1 LVPLQGTLAGVIADL
16 RSILPSEAVL
26 EPQGRY
32 LADLMGRGVQGFAD
46 AVVLPS
52 TAEEAAAVM
61 RWCYE
66 HDVPLTARGGGTGLA
81 GGAIP
86 VQGGVVVGLERL
98 NRIRQFDPLLW
109 RMHVEAG
116 VTTADVQRLAR
127 ESGLRFPPDPGA
139 AEISQIGGNI
149 ACNAGGPHAFKYGV
163 TGHWV
168 TGLEVI
174 VPPGEIVTVGGPIR
188 KDVAGY
194 DLKSLLVG
202 SEGTLGIVTAAWLR
216 LIPAPELELPVIGLY
231 RDADA
236 GVSAIERVLASGVV
250 PAAVEYLDGVT
261 LSYSGD
267 AYPFGIPEGAAFM
280 VVTEA
285 DGAADEARH
294 VASELASALEDGAV
308 AVHAPTEPSD
318 VAELWRWRGGAAFA
332 ILAQRGGAYSEDIAV
347 PLDRLR
353 DIARETLEIGNRHD
367 VPALSFGHAGDGNI
381 HSTFLFSPDDLAEEQ
396 RADEACHELFALA
409 LRLGGT
415 VTGEHGI
422 GWLKR
427 GQLEHQLGPVGYDLH
442 LRLKQAFDPKNLL
455 NPAKKR

>member
-1 LVPLQGTLAGVIADL
+1 VELADVLPADA
-16 RSILPSEAVL
+16 IV

-32 LADLMGRGVQGFAD
+32 LADLMGRGVQGSAD

-52 TAEEAAAVM
+52 TVEEVAAVM

-66 HDVPLTARGGGTGLA
+66 HDVPLTARGGGTGLT

-86 VQGGVVVGLERL
+86 VSGGVVIGFERL
-98 NRIRQFDPLLW
+98 NKVRQFDPLLW

-116 VTTADVQRLAR
+116 VTTGDVQRLAR

-163 TGHWV
+163 TGNWV
-168 TGLEVI
+168 TGIEAV
-174 VPPGEIVTVGGPIR
+174 VPPGEIVRFGGPIR

-202 SEGTLGIVTAAWLR
+202 SEGTLGLITAAWLR
-216 LIPAPELELPVIGLY
+216 LTPAPELELPVVGLY
-231 RDADA
+231 RNADA

-250 PAAVEYLDGVT
+250 PAAIEYMDGVT
-261 LSYSGD
+261 LDYSGG
-267 AYPFGIPEGAAFM
+267 AYPFGMPEGAAFM
-280 VVTEA
+280 VITEA
-285 DGAADEARH
+285 DGSVDEARR
-294 VASELASALEDGAV
+294 VAAELQEALADDAV
-308 AVHAPTEPSD
+308 AVHAPQEPAE
-318 VAELWRWRGGAAFA
+318 VADLWRWRGGVAFA
-332 ILAQRGGAYSEDIAV
+332 ILAQRGGAFSEDIAV

-353 DIARETLEIGNRHD
+353 DVARETLEIGARHD

-381 HSTFLFSPDDLAEEQ
+381 HSTFLFTLDDPEEER
-396 RADEACHELFALA
+396 RADAACHELFELA

-415 VTGEHGI
+415 VSGEHGI

-427 GQLEHQLGPVGYDLH
+427 GQLEHQLGPTGYDLH
-442 LRLKQAFDPKNLL
+442 MRIKHAFDPKNLL
-455 NPAKKR
+455 NPGKKI

>member
-1 LVPLQGTLAGVIADL
+1 VDLQSVIPAESLV
-16 RSILPSEAVL
+16 

-32 LADLMGRGVQGFAD
+32 LADLMGRGVTGSAD
-46 AVVLPS
+46 HVVMPSTVEEVAAVV
-52 TAEEAAAVM
+52 

-66 HDVPLTARGGGTGLA
+66 NDTPLTARGGGTGLA

-86 VQGGVVVGLERL
+86 VHGGVVMGFERL

-116 VTTADVQRLAR
+116 VTTGDVQRLAR
-127 ESGLRFPPDPGA
+127 ENGLRFPPDPGA
-139 AEISQIGGNI
+139 AEMSQIGGNI

-163 TGHWV
+163 TGNWV
-168 TGLEVI
+168 TGIEAVI
-174 VPPGEIVTVGGPIR
+174 PPGEVVTVGGPIR

-194 DLKSLLVG
+194 DLQSLLVG
-202 SEGTLGIVTAAWLR
+202 SEGTLGLVTAAWLR
-216 LIPAPELELPVIGLY
+216 LVPAPELELPVIGLY
-231 RDADA
+231 RDAEA
-236 GVSAIERVLASGVV
+236 GISAIERVLASGVV

-267 AYPFGIPEGAAFM
+267 AYPFGLPPDAAFM
-280 VVTEA
+280 VITEA
-285 DGAADEARH
+285 DGAEAEARR
-294 VASELASALEDGAV
+294 VAGELREALADDAV
-308 AVHAPTEPSD
+308 AVHAPTEPGE
-318 VAELWRWRGGAAFA
+318 VTELWRWRGGAAFA

-353 DIARETLEIGNRHD
+353 DVARETLAIGERHD

-381 HSTFLFSPDDLAEEQ
+381 HSTFLFSPDNLDEEQ
-396 RADEACHELFALA
+396 RADDACHELFALA

-427 GQLEHQLGPVGYDLH
+427 GQLEHQLGPTGYDLH
-442 LRLKQAFDPKNLL
+442 LRVKQAFDPKGLL
-455 NPAKKR
+455 NPGKKR

>member
-1 LVPLQGTLAGVIADL
+1 VNLADV
-16 RSILPSEAVL
+16 LPAEAIV
-26 EPQGRY
+26 EPKGRY
-32 LADLMGRGVQGFAD
+32 LADLMGRGVQGTAA

-52 TAEEAAAVM
+52 TVDEVAAVL

-66 HDVPLTARGGGTGLA
+66 NDVPLTARGGGTGLA

-86 VQGGVVVGLERL
+86 VSGGVVVGFERL
-98 NRIRQFDPLLW
+98 NRVRQFDPLLW
-109 RMHVEAG
+109 RIHVEAG
-116 VTTADVQRLAR
+116 VTTGDIHRLAR
-127 ESGLRFPPDPGA
+127 ENGLRFPPDPGA
-139 AEISQIGGNI
+139 AELSQIGGNI

-168 TGLEVI
+168 TGIEAVI
-174 VPPGEIVTVGGPIR
+174 PPGEIVTFGGPIR

-202 SEGTLGIVTAAWLR
+202 SEGTLGLVTAAWLR
-216 LIPAPELELPVIGLY
+216 LVPAPELELPVIGLY

-236 GVSAIERVLASGVV
+236 GISAIERVLASGVV

-267 AYPFGIPEGAAFM
+267 AYPFGLPAGAAFM
-280 VVTEA
+280 VITEA
-285 DGAADEARH
+285 DGAESEARR
-294 VASELASALEDGAV
+294 VAAELQDALADDAV
-308 AVHAPTEPSD
+308 AVHAPTDPGE
-318 VAELWRWRGGAAFA
+318 VADLWRWRGGAAFA
-332 ILAQRGGAYSEDIAV
+332 ILAQRGGAFSEDIAV

-353 DIARETLEIGNRHD
+353 DVARETLEIGARHD

-381 HSTFLFSPDDLAEEQ
+381 HSTFLFSPENLDEEQ
-396 RADEACHELFALA
+396 RADDACHELFELA

-427 GQLEHQLGPVGYDLH
+427 GQLEHQLGPAGYDLH
-442 LRLKQAFDPKNLL
+442 LRVKQALDPKNLL
-455 NPAKKR
+455 NPGKKR

>member
-1 LVPLQGTLAGVIADL
+1 
-16 RSILPSEAVL
+16 
-26 EPQGRY
+26 
-32 LADLMGRGVQGFAD
+32 MGRGVQGTAD

-52 TAEEAAAVM
+52 TTEEVAAVM

-86 VQGGVVVGLERL
+86 VDGGVVLGFERL
-98 NRIRQFDPLLW
+98 NRVRRFDPLLW

-168 TGLEVI
+168 TGIEAV
-174 VPPGEIVTVGGPIR
+174 VPPGEIVRVGGPVR

-194 DLKSLLVG
+194 DVRDLLVG
-202 SEGTLGIVTAAWLR
+202 SEGTLGLVTAAWLR
-216 LIPAPELELPVIGLY
+216 LVPAPELELPVIGLY

-236 GVSAIERVLASGVV
+236 GVSAIERVLGSGVV
-250 PAAVEYLDGVT
+250 PAAIEYMDGVT
-261 LSYSGD
+261 LSFSGD
-267 AYPFGIPEGAAFM
+267 AYPFGVPDGAAFM
-280 VVTEA
+280 VITEA
-285 DGAADEARH
+285 DGAASEARR
-294 VASELASALEDGAV
+294 VAGELQEALAEDAV
-308 AVHAPTEPSD
+308 AVHAPEDPSD
-318 VAELWRWRGGAAFA
+318 VAELWRWRGGVAFA
-332 ILAQRGGAYSEDIAV
+332 ILAQRGGAFSEDIAV

-353 DIARETLEIGNRHD
+353 DVAHETLAIGERHG
-367 VPALSFGHAGDGNI
+367 VVALSFGHAGDGNI
-381 HSTFLFSPDDLAEEQ
+381 HSTFLFAPDDEDEAR
-396 RADEACHELFALA
+396 RADAACHDLFDLA
-409 LRLGGT
+409 LRLDGT

-427 GQLEHQLGPVGYDLH
+427 GQLERQLGAVGYDLH
-442 LRLKQAFDPKNLL
+442 LRIKNAFDPKGLL
-455 NPAKKR
+455 NPGKKR

>member
-1 LVPLQGTLAGVIADL
+1 VSLADVLPADA
-16 RSILPSEAVL
+16 IV
-26 EPQGRY
+26 EPKGRY
-32 LADLMGRGVQGFAD
+32 LADLMGRGVQGTAD

-52 TAEEAAAVM
+52 TVEEVAAAM

-66 HDVPLTARGGGTGLA
+66 NDVALTARGGGTGLA

-86 VQGGVVVGLERL
+86 VQGGVVIGFERL
-98 NRIRQFDPLLW
+98 NRVRQFDPLLW
-109 RMHVEAG
+109 RIHVEAG
-116 VTTADVQRLAR
+116 VTTGDIQRLAR
-127 ESGLRFPPDPGA
+127 ENGLRFPPDPGA

-168 TGLEVI
+168 TGIEAVI
-174 VPPGEIVTVGGPIR
+174 PPGEIVTFGGPIR

-202 SEGTLGIVTAAWLR
+202 SEGTLGLVTAAWLR
-216 LIPAPELELPVIGLY
+216 LVPAPELELPVIGLY
-231 RDADA
+231 RDAEA
-236 GVSAIERVLASGVV
+236 GISAIERVLASGVV
-250 PAAVEYLDGVT
+250 PAAIEYLDGVT

-267 AYPFGIPEGAAFM
+267 AYPFGLPPDGAFM
-280 VVTEA
+280 VITEA
-285 DGAADEARH
+285 DGAAAEARR
-294 VASELASALEDGAV
+294 VAAELQDALAEDAV

-318 VAELWRWRGGAAFA
+318 VADLWRWRGGAAFA
-332 ILAQRGGAYSEDIAV
+332 ILAQRGGAFSEDIAV

-353 DIARETLEIGNRHD
+353 DVARETLEIGERHD

-381 HSTFLFSPDDLAEEQ
+381 HSTFLFSPENLDEEQ
-396 RADEACHELFALA
+396 RADDACHELFELA

-427 GQLEHQLGPVGYDLH
+427 GQLEHQLGATGYDLH
-442 LRLKQAFDPKNLL
+442 LRVKQAFDPKNLL
-455 NPAKKR
+455 NPGKKR

>member
-1 LVPLQGTLAGVIADL
+1 MELADV
-16 RSILPSEAVL
+16 LPAEAIV

-32 LADLMGRGVQGFAD
+32 LADLMGRGVQGTAD

-52 TAEEAAAVM
+52 TVDEVAAVM

-66 HDVPLTARGGGTGLA
+66 NDVPLTARGGGTGLA

-86 VQGGVVVGLERL
+86 VHGGVVVGFERM
-98 NRIRQFDPLLW
+98 NKIRQFDPLLW

-116 VTTADVQRLAR
+116 VTTGDVQRLAR
-127 ESGLRFPPDPGA
+127 ESGLHFPPDPGA

-168 TGLEVI
+168 TGVEAVI
-174 VPPGEIVTVGGPIR
+174 PPGEIVRVGGPIR

-202 SEGTLGIVTAAWLR
+202 SEGTLGLVTAAWLR
-216 LIPAPELELPVIGLY
+216 LVPAPELELPVVGLY
-231 RDADA
+231 RDAEA
-236 GVSAIERVLASGVV
+236 GISAIERVLASGVV
-250 PAAVEYLDGVT
+250 PAVVEYLDGVT

-267 AYPFGIPEGAAFM
+267 AYPFGIPEGDTFM
-280 VVTEA
+280 VITAA
-285 DGAADEARH
+285 DGAADEARR
-294 VASELASALEDGAV
+294 VAGELREALVEDAV
-308 AVHAPTEPSD
+308 AVHAPEEPTD
-318 VAELWRWRGGAAFA
+318 VAELWRWRAGVAFA
-332 ILAQRGGAYSEDIAV
+332 ILAQRGGAFSEDIAV

-353 DIARETLEIGNRHD
+353 DVARETLEIGARHD

-381 HSTFLFSPDDLAEEQ
+381 HSTFLFSPESVDEEE
-396 RADEACHELFALA
+396 RADAACHELFQLA

-427 GQLEHQLGPVGYDLH
+427 GQLAQQLGPEGYDLH
-442 LRLKQAFDPKNLL
+442 MRIKQAFDPKGLL
-455 NPAKKR
+455 NPGKKA